1 VTGSDDMAKKTP
13 LRKCIGCGESKEKKD
28 LIRIIR
34 TPEGYIE
41 LDVSGK
47 KNGRGA
53 YLCRSQDC
61 LKKVIK
67 SKGLD
72 RSFKMSVSN
81 EIYEQLSK
89 ELSELETR

>member
-1 VTGSDDMAKKTP
+1 MAKKTP
-13 LRKCIGCGESKEKKD
+13 LRQCIGCGESKEKKE

-34 TPEGYIE
+34 TPEGRIE
-41 LDVSGK
+41 WDQTGK

-53 YLCRSQDC
+53 YLCRSQSC
-61 LKKVIK
+61 LNKVMK

-72 RSFKMSVSN
+72 RSFKMSVSK

-89 ELSELETR
+89 ELSELET